1 MLLRRRLGGFFGKK
15 SEISLARTPV
25 DFPAHSSIV
34 GRMIGI
40 LRMFVF
46 IVLALTAHAREYKL
60 YAALNEDLPVEL
72 SDGAK
77 WMMDKGDV
85 FPVLMY
91 KDSQAKIVLQLAG
104 ANFTTDTK
112 RVRIL
117 EQREVPAGLV
127 IYRKNVE
134 SYVKSISE
142 KWKAAYE
149 PKKPEPPAPKK

>member
-1 MLLRRRLGGFFGKK
+1 MKGFLRMLLF
-15 SEISLARTPV
+15 A
-25 DFPAHSSIV
+25 A
-34 GRMIGI
+34 
-40 LRMFVF
+40 
-46 IVLALTAHAREYKL
+46 LALTAHAREYKL
-60 YAALNEDLPVEL
+60 YAALTEDLPVEL

-91 KDSQAKIVLQLAG
+91 KDSQTKIVLQLAG
-104 ANFTTDTK
+104 ANFITETK
-112 RVRIL
+112 NVRIL

-149 PKKPEPPAPKK
+149 PKKPAPEAPKK

>member
-1 MLLRRRLGGFFGKK
+1 M
-15 SEISLARTPV
+15 RTPV
-25 DFPAHSSIV
+25 DFPADLLHCA
-34 GRMIGI
+34 RMNGI
-40 LRMFVF
+40 LRMFLPA
-46 IVLALTAHAREYKL
+46 VLALTAHAREYKV

-91 KDSQAKIVLQLAG
+91 KESQTKIVLQLAG
-104 ANFTTDTK
+104 ANFITDTK

-149 PKKPEPPAPKK
+149 PKKPETPAQPAPPVPKK